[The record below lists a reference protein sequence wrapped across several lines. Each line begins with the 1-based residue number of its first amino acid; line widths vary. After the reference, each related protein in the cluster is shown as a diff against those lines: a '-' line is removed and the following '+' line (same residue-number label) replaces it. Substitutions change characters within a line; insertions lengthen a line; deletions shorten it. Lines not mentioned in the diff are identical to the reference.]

1 MWSNS
6 TMCDMKS
13 SCSAG
18 YSRSLNTI
26 WNILKSP
33 REAVCSVC
41 AFSVSEDS
49 REVFR
54 WRIFHQIKY
63 IGLVP
68 SANNAISSRSCC
80 NILTF
85 PVGRWHS
92 VMQVEKGRVSEHS
105 RRYRTQF
112 ESPLNA
118 KMSIR
123 RSQRQSYCFR
133 VCGRQLIPCIALEGS
148 GAWVTRRDETV
159 LRVSN
164 LRTDNYFTSLTI
176 SAAGIKMLN
185 VISRNGTSSF

>member
-1 MWSNS
+1 MTVYVWIVCCIKSKEREREKASGSELSGYYKSNFSFLKMWSNS

-148 GAWVTRRDETV
+148 GA
-159 LRVSN
+159 
-164 LRTDNYFTSLTI
+164 
-176 SAAGIKMLN
+176 
-185 VISRNGTSSF
+185 